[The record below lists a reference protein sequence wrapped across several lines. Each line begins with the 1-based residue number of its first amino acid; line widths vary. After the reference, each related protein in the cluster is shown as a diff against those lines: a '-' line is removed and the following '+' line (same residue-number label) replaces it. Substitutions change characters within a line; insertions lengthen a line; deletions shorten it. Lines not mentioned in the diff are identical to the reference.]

1 MATAI
6 TAYPFDAGTGANVT
20 EVQWSA
26 MLRRLLGSGVLATAS
41 ASTGFAVSE
50 RAAGAN
56 MSVDVAAGDAFV
68 RGHYMTS
75 AATVNLA
82 VTTADGSHPRIDR
95 VVLRLDWSNNA
106 GYLDVVAGTA
116 AAVPAATA
124 LVQSSS
130 VWEMS
135 LATVSVPASDTT
147 IGTAQITD
155 DRYYAWPYRDRRV
168 FTFTVP
174 GLIAAA
180 DEVVPFFVPVLPGM
194 AASIVGARHMVR
206 TATTATW
213 TLKQNAGAIT
223 GLTSIA
229 SSTTATTTSLA
240 TAVALANGDKV
251 TLDVTAIDGTP
262 ADLTVSVY
270 VDYSPAG

>member
-1 MATAI
+1 MAATAI

-20 EVQWSA
+20 ESQWSA
-26 MLRRLLGSGVLATAS
+26 MMRRLLGSGVLATAS
-41 ASTGFAVSE
+41 VGGFAVTE

-56 MSVDVAAGDAFV
+56 MSVDVASGDAFV
-68 RGHYMTS
+68 RGHYLTS

-82 VTTADGSHPRIDR
+82 VTTADATHPRIDR
-95 VVLRLDWSNNA
+95 VVLRLDWTNNA

-155 DRYYAWPYRDRRV
+155 DRSYCWPYRDRRV

-180 DEVVPFFVPVLPGM
+180 DEVVPFFVPVLSGM
-194 AASIVGARHMVR
+194 SASIVAARHMVR

-213 TLKQNAGAIT
+213 TLKVNAGAVT

-229 SSTTATTTSLA
+229 SSTTATTTGIA
-240 TAVALANGDKV
+240 ALALADGDKI
-251 TLDVTAIDGTP
+251 TLDVTAVDGTP